1 MVTVTK
7 SICLYPRR
15 EAPSQTPS
23 VPFSDL
29 YNYMWAH
36 SHFTE
41 EKMDLGTQKV
51 EAEGRIK
58 PYVYHW
64 YPRPCP
70 LILLEA
76 S

>member
-1 MVTVTK
+1 MHMATVTK

-29 YNYMWAH
+29 YNSMWVP

-41 EKMDLGTQKV
+41 EKRSPADLGTQNV
-51 EAEGRIK
+51 EAEGRSK
-58 PYVYHW
+58 PEPICV
-64 YPRPCP
+64 P
-70 LILLEA
+70 LG